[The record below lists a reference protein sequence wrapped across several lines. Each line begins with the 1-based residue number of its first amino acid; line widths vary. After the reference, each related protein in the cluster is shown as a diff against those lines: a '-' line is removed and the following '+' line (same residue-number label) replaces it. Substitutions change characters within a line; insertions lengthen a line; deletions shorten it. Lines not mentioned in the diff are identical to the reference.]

1 MTISRHALRTVGGAL
16 FVSAVLAACSEPV
29 ASPARS
35 IAPDG
40 APVRV
45 ATPVAGRHLFLLNG
59 AVPADFAARVR
70 AKGGTVIRQ
79 HDAIHVVVTTG
90 LSDTDAAALAGS
102 GSVAHDVLTRWIPT
116 PVERDASVANLTTTA
131 TSAAV
136 RSPFSAAFLASQ
148 WNMFQI
154 HAPEAWQRF
163 TGSPSVRV
171 AILDTG
177 LDPFHPELQGL
188 IDLDASAY
196 AVPSTAPAPAPPWT
210 DDETHGTFVGGI
222 VTSNNIG
229 VAGVAP
235 NVRLIA
241 VKVLDAQG
249 VGSFSDIVAGLV
261 YAATPLTA
269 GGAGADVVNAS
280 LGATIPDSPDA
291 RVFASIIA
299 QYVAYATAQ
308 GALLVSAAGN
318 ENLNLGR
325 PPGFISVPCQT
336 GPQICVSA
344 TSAKD
349 TLASYSNYGGGAID
363 VAAPGGDKHATSMNV
378 SDRWVLSLCSTRAA
392 FCRVGNSVFLYAFAT
407 GTSASAPHVSGLA
420 ALLDSQHD
428 GHLTPAQMM
437 LLIKTNA
444 DDIGN
449 ASWYG
454 DGRINVARTLGVTAS
469 AAGMAAQT
477 RTAK

>member
-1 MTISRHALRTVGGAL
+1 MSLFRKALHTSGGAL
-16 FVSAVLAACSEPV
+16 FVCAVLAACSEPL

-35 IAPDG
+35 IAPGG
-40 APVRV
+40 APERA
-45 ATPVAGRHLFLLNG
+45 ATPVAGRHLFLLQG
-59 AVPADFAARVR
+59 AVPRDFAARVR

-79 HDAIHVVVTTG
+79 YDAIHVVVTTG
-90 LSDTDAAALAGS
+90 LADADAAALAGS
-102 GSVAHDVLTRWIPT
+102 GSVAHDVFTRWIPT
-116 PVERDASVANLTTTA
+116 PAERDASVANLTTA

-136 RSPFSAAFLASQ
+136 QSPFSAAFLAIQ

-163 TGSPSVRV
+163 TGSPTVRV

-241 VKVLDAQG
+241 VKVLDAHG
-249 VGSFSDIVAGLV
+249 SGSFSDIVAGLV
-261 YAATPLTA
+261 YAATPRTA
-269 GGAGADVVNAS
+269 GGAGANVVNAS

-344 TSAKD
+344 TSVKD
-349 TLASYSNYGGGAID
+349 KLASYSNYGGGAID
-363 VAAPGGDKHATSMNV
+363 VAAPGGDKHVTSMNV

-392 FCRVGNSVFLYAFAT
+392 FCRSGNTIFLYAFAT

-420 ALLDSQHD
+420 ALLDSQHG

-437 LLIKTNA
+437 SLIKSNA

-454 DGRINVARTLGVTAS
+454 DGRINVARTLGVTSS
-469 AAGMAAQT
+469 AAGTVAQT
-477 RTAK
+477 PTPK